1 VSLFIREAGVV
12 FVCAGKSS
20 CGMNCEFRVNFYWRV
35 IWSSR
40 IRAKLKASFKECG
53 LNILIPSAIS
63 DLRPPI
69 NISTGAFCVHP
80 PDFPTFQTLFGN
92 LIKNQPV

>member
-1 VSLFIREAGVV
+1 
-12 FVCAGKSS
+12 
-20 CGMNCEFRVNFYWRV
+20 
-35 IWSSR
+35 
-40 IRAKLKASFKECG
+40 